1 MLSKAVSFAIASRGK
16 RIYNALRNSESLAFD
31 GANYYAILMRK
42 KKKEREGEKK
52 GKDKKRGRGVNR
64 CVSLLFPRIPHAPE
78 RLKY

>member
-1 MLSKAVSFAIASRGK
+1 V
-16 RIYNALRNSESLAFD
+16 FD

-42 KKKEREGEKK
+42 EKKEREGERK